1 MSYPSSPERD
11 PQPGHDREEGTH
23 SAESSKTVRRQDGQQ
38 HSPSVG
44 PAGSNGE
51 ASDSWPSR
59 SSEKPGNRPKGPLVG
74 AGVGGLVLGLVLGS
88 ITTAALMR
96 SGDGEGADPSA
107 SPDSVTSSSAAP
119 AAGDSP
125 EERDFPGLNEPA
137 VGDGATVTVI
147 RVDQGGT
154 APMMSDSYRD
164 QPGPPTQAA
173 TAQKLVSVVT
183 EIENTGKHP
192 WDLTCGG
199 SVQGTMFDKEERAFN
214 AIRDLRLI
222 PGNPECNGSTQP
234 GQKVPMTWMYE
245 VPVDVNPRFFGFRVS
260 GMLTGEPD
268 ATLTGVDLSR

>member
-11 PQPGHDREEGTH
+11 PQPGHDREEGTDR
-23 SAESSKTVRRQDGQQ
+23 AEPSEGVRRPGGQP

-44 PAGSNGE
+44 PAGSNGQPSE
-51 ASDSWPSR
+51 AWRSR
-59 SSEKPGNRPKGPLVG
+59 SSEKSGNRSMGSLVG

-96 SGDGEGADPSA
+96 SGDDEGAETLA
-107 SPDSVTSSSAAP
+107 SSDRVTSSSAAP
-119 AAGDSP
+119 EAGDSP

-173 TAQKLVSVVT
+173 TSQKLVSVVT
-183 EIENTGKHP
+183 EIENTGKEP

-199 SVQGTMFDKEERAFN
+199 SVQATMFDEEERAFN
-214 AIRDLRLI
+214 SIRDLRLI

-245 VPVDVNPRFFGFRVS
+245 VPADVNPRFLGFRVS